1 MFLQPENLT
10 GGEPGQHRVAK
21 FLDRALEAAELGH
34 DRVALV
40 GRGGVA
46 PQLGRANDLPLFV
59 ERHEAVLLAAYPDR
73 AHLSRRGLG
82 LPERGA
88 DARLGGID
96 PVGRMLLLGTGRQAV
111 DEAVRLGAFA
121 KYPAV
126 FRIHHQRLGRL
137 RPTIDADDKFSHVL
151 RVVTAGGISQRRRE
165 TNTGGVWL
173 PSGHPLIRPPATF
186 SGEGK

>member
-1 MFLQPENLT
+1 MRQQHRGQPLEIFRLMFLQPKDFP
-10 GGEPGQHRVAK
+10 GGEPGQHRVAQL
-21 FLDRALEAAELGH
+21 LDRALEAAELGH

-73 AHLSRRGLG
+73 AHLGRRGLG

-96 PVGRMLLLGTGRQAV
+96 PVGRMLLLGTGR
-111 DEAVRLGAFA
+111 
-121 KYPAV
+121 
-126 FRIHHQRLGRL
+126 
-137 RPTIDADDKFSHVL
+137 
-151 RVVTAGGISQRRRE
+151 
-165 TNTGGVWL
+165 
-173 PSGHPLIRPPATF
+173 
-186 SGEGK
+186 